1 MGGKSMKKIVI
12 IGGVAAGLKAA
23 AKARRCDPKASIIV
37 LERGELISYG
47 ACGMPYYVGGDVKDI
62 DDLMKTPVGAMR
74 NSTFFKN
81 VKDIT
86 VLTKTEVTAI
96 DRQSKTVKVQKRV
109 SGEEEVIPY
118 DKLVIATG
126 ASAIKPPL
134 AGVELSNIYQ
144 LWHPDDAK
152 AIRQGLEGNQF
163 KSAVIIG
170 AGLIGMEMA
179 EALTKWKIPVTVVE
193 MKNQVFP
200 AFLDTEIGGI
210 VGKYVQDK
218 GITLLMEEKVI
229 RFTGDT
235 SVAAVETDKRSIPA
249 DLVILAIG
257 ARPNVELAKAAGL
270 VIGSTGAIVV
280 DEEMRT
286 SDPDIYAGGDCV
298 ENVNVMSGK
307 KVFAPMGSTANKHG
321 RIIGENLCGGHLKFK
336 GVLTTAVAQ
345 IHSLSVGKTGLTERD
360 AKQLGYDYITTMVAG
375 HDKPHYMPEAKL
387 ITVKLIVDT
396 NTSKVLGMQAV
407 GEGDVSKRIDVVATV
422 LTLGGSIEDLF
433 DIDLSYAP
441 PYNSPID
448 NVVVAANTLMNK
460 LAGKFKGISSL
471 EAKEK
476 MTTGD
481 TVFLDVR
488 SPEECKQIRLAD
500 YENITYIPLGQLRS
514 RLVELNKNDEIIAFC
529 KISLRGYEAEGILE
543 GVGFENVKVLEGGIV
558 SWPFVCDKK
567 MIVDVE

>member
-1 MGGKSMKKIVI
+1 MKKIVI

>member
-1 MGGKSMKKIVI
+1 MKKIVI

-47 ACGMPYYVGGDVKDI
+47 ACGMPYYVSGDVKDI

-86 VLTKTEVTAI
+86 VLTKTEATAI
-96 DRQSKTVKVQKRV
+96 DREAKTVKVQKRV

-152 AIRQGLEGNQF
+152 AVRQGLEGNQF

-218 GITLLMEEKVI
+218 GITLLLDEKVV

-360 AKQLGYDYITTMVAG
+360 TKQLGYDYITTMVAG
-375 HDKPHYMPEAKL
+375 HDKPHYMPGAKL
-387 ITVKLIVDT
+387 ITVKLIVDA

-476 MTTGD
+476 MTSGD

-567 MIVDVE
+567 NDC

>member
-1 MGGKSMKKIVI
+1 MKKIVI

-86 VLTKTEVTAI
+86 VLTKTEATAI
-96 DRQSKTVKVQKRV
+96 DREAKTVKVQKRV

-152 AIRQGLEGNQF
+152 AVRQGLEGNQF

-218 GITLLMEEKVI
+218 GITLLLDEKVV

-257 ARPNVELAKAAGL
+257 ARPNIELAKAAGL

-360 AKQLGYDYITTMVAG
+360 AKQLRYDYITTMVAG
-375 HDKPHYMPEAKL
+375 HDKPHYMPGAKL
-387 ITVKLIVDT
+387 ITVKLIVDA

-476 MTTGD
+476 MTSGD

-558 SWPFVCDKK
+558 SWPFVCDKNK
-567 MIVDVE
+567 

>member
-1 MGGKSMKKIVI
+1 MKKIVI

-86 VLTKTEVTAI
+86 VLTKTEATAI
-96 DRQSKTVKVQKRV
+96 DRQAKTVKVQKLI

-152 AIRQGLEGNQF
+152 AVRQGLEGNQF

-298 ENVNVMSGK
+298 ENVNVMSGE

-375 HDKPHYMPEAKL
+375 HDKPHYMPGAKL
-387 ITVKLIVDT
+387 ITVKLIVDA

-476 MTTGD
+476 MTSGD

-567 MIVDVE
+567 NDC

>member
-1 MGGKSMKKIVI
+1 MKKIVI

-62 DDLMKTPVGAMR
+62 DDLMKTSVGAMR

-86 VLTKTEVTAI
+86 VLTKTEATAI
-96 DRQSKTVKVQKRV
+96 DREAKTVKVQKLI

-152 AIRQGLEGNQF
+152 AVRQGLEGNQF

-193 MKNQVFP
+193 MKDQVFP

-235 SVAAVETDKRSIPA
+235 SVVAVETDKRSIPA

-298 ENVNVMSGK
+298 ENVNVMSGE

-375 HDKPHYMPEAKL
+375 HDKPHYMPGAKL
-387 ITVKLIVDT
+387 ITVKLIADA

-476 MTTGD
+476 MTSGD

-543 GVGFENVKVLEGGIV
+543 GMGFENVKVLEGGIV
-558 SWPFVCDKK
+558 SWPFVCDKNK
-567 MIVDVE
+567 